1 MAPECTSTPI
11 KKGHDAA
18 SGMVVVA
25 NRLPFVLKR
34 DEDGILHRKARY
46 FTVKSSMS
54 PKKFHVKIR
63 KICKIVK
70 IIFAQKSRQIAKASK
85 LCRP

>member
-11 KKGHDAA
+11 KKAHDGA

-46 FTVKSSMS
+46 FKIKSEN
-54 PKKFHVKIR
+54 
-63 KICKIVK
+63 
-70 IIFAQKSRQIAKASK
+70 
-85 LCRP
+85 

>member
-11 KKGHDAA
+11 KKSHDA

-46 FTVKSSMS
+46 LVNEKNHTFYHKPKYQKHLVLAINVIYDRIFSHTVK
-54 PKKFHVKIR
+54 F
-63 KICKIVK
+63 
-70 IIFAQKSRQIAKASK
+70 
-85 LCRP
+85 